1 MSQALLPLLGASV
14 TIAACYALGAL
25 FIDALGAPLRR
36 AERFPLAFVLGA
48 SCLHLILF
56 LILTLHVAYW
66 PVVVAIP
73 AACIAIAVWK
83 GSWRLRGEPMPP
95 LGNPLILLW
104 GGIFAIFT
112 VVYFINAWAPEFSS
126 DGSSYHL
133 GFIAHYMRAHG
144 FVGIT
149 TNLYASLGQGIE
161 LLFLPAFVV
170 GRHSAGALVHL
181 GFLIAVCLAIFTYG
195 RRLGKP
201 WVGAAASLLMYLSP
215 VVGMDG
221 TAAYVDVGVA
231 AIVFSCFYWLEI
243 WEETPNTRFLI
254 PIGLLA
260 GYAYAAKYTAFT
272 ILLLAFLWI
281 AIRARKLKPM
291 VVVAA
296 MSLVMVVPWMIKNW
310 VVVQNPLA
318 PFLNKYFR
326 NPNVHVQFESEYSR
340 LLRSYDV
347 ENKWSLPLEVTIRG
361 GKTTGLIGPVF
372 LLLPL
377 ALLSLRFRAGRRL
390 LAASL
395 FVFAPYFLNVGTR
408 FLIPA
413 LPFFSLAI
421 CLALEASPVL
431 LAVLIVAHAWAS
443 WPTHITRYS
452 DPYVWRLNRIP
463 WKEALRIVPQ
473 DDFLRRYSMQYG
485 EARMLE
491 EHVPKGERVL
501 GMNGLSEAYTT
512 RDFLVAFQAGFNE
525 SLADTVNMGWAE
537 LGQPAVLRSVKFP
550 SHVTRHV
557 RLTQTGTGVEGEQW
571 NIHELRFF
579 SQGKELPRKPEWR
592 LTAFPNPWEIQFAFD
607 NSLATRWRT
616 WERAFPGMYVDVDFG
631 APAPLDEIRIDTSPD
646 FANVKIR
653 TEATDDAGD
662 WIKLGDDFVN
672 SKHEVTANLRRAA
685 TWEMHLRGVNYLLI
699 LDTDWGAD
707 DFRDDPEGWG
717 LKEVARGYGARLYEV
732 LPLTHAP
739 LESAPW
745 EQTK

>member
-1 MSQALLPLLGASV
+1 MNIGQALLPLLGASL
-14 TIAACYALGAL
+14 TIAACYALGAV
-25 FIDALGAPLRR
+25 FIDILRAPLRG

-56 LILTLHVAYW
+56 LFLALHIAY
-66 PVVVAIP
+66 PTVVVLIP
-73 AACIAIAVWK
+73 TACIALAVWK
-83 GSWRLRGEPMPP
+83 RAWRLRGEPMPSLGTP
-95 LGNPLILLW
+95 LATVW
-104 GGIFAIFT
+104 GVVFAMFT

-133 GFIAHYMRAHG
+133 GFIARYMRAHG
-144 FVGIT
+144 FVAIT
-149 TNLYASLGQGIE
+149 TNLYASLGEGIE

-170 GRHSAGALVHL
+170 GRHSAGALVHF
-181 GFLIAVCLAIFTYG
+181 GFLIAVCLAIFAYG

-221 TAAYVDVGVA
+221 TVAYVDVGVA

-243 WEETPNTRFLI
+243 WEETPNARFLI

-272 ILLLAFLWI
+272 ILLLALLWI
-281 AIRARKLKPM
+281 AVRARKLKP
-291 VVVAA
+291 VLVVAGL
-296 MSLVMVVPWMIKNW
+296 SLVMVAPWMIKDW

-326 NPNVHVQFESEYSR
+326 NPNVHVQFEKEYGDG
-340 LLRSYDV
+340 LRSYDV
-347 ENKWSLPLEVTIRG
+347 QNKWSLPLEVTVRG
-361 GKTTGLIGPVF
+361 AKTTGVIGPVF

-390 LAASL
+390 LATSL
-395 FVFAPYFLNVGTR
+395 LVFAPYFLNIGTR
-408 FLIPA
+408 FLIPS

-421 CLALEASPVL
+421 CLALEGAPAL
-431 LAVLIVAHAWAS
+431 LALLIVAHAWAS

-463 WKEALRIVPQ
+463 WKEALRKVPQ

-485 EARMLE
+485 QARMLE
-491 EHVPKGERVL
+491 EHVRKGERVIS
-501 GMNGLSEAYTT
+501 MNGLAESYTT
-512 RDFLVAFQAGFNE
+512 REFLVGFQAGFNE
-525 SLADTVNMGWAE
+525 SLADTINMPWTGDRR
-537 LGQPAVLRSVKFP
+537 PTVLRSVKFP
-550 SHVTRHV
+550 PHTTRHV

-579 SQGKELPRKPEWR
+579 SGGLELPRKPDWR

-616 WERAFPGMYVDVDFG
+616 WERAFPGMYVDVEFG
-631 APAPLDEIRIDTSPD
+631 SPMPLDEIRIDTSPD
-646 FANVKIR
+646 FANIKIQ
-653 TEATDDAGD
+653 TDVTGD
-662 WIKLGDDFVN
+662 SGNWIKLGDDFD
-672 SKHEVTANLRRAA
+672 SKPQEVTVNLRRAA
-685 TWEMHLRGVNYLLI
+685 TWEMHLRGVNYLLMH
-699 LDTDWGAD
+699 DTDWGAD
-707 DFRDDPEGWG
+707 DYRDDPEGWG

-732 LPLTHAP
+732 QPLKPAASEHG
-739 LESAPW
+739 
-745 EQTK
+745 K